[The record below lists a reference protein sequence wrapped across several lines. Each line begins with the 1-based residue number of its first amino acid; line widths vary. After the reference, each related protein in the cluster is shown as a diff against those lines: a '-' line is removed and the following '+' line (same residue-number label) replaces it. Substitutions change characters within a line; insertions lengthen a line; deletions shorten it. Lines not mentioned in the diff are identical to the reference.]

1 MTLLVTYLL
10 LTLILSFMCSL
21 LEATLL
27 SSTSSYIESLDKKG
41 YSPKTV
47 DLAKDVKQNIDKS
60 ISSILTLNTFAN
72 TMGAAGV
79 GAQAAII
86 FGSNWQAVIAF
97 VLTLMVLFI
106 SEIFPKTLGAIYWR
120 KFIVPAAYIISF
132 MIKITYPFIF
142 LATFITNALQ
152 KGRKNEANFSKD
164 EIITIVDMSEKEGI
178 LQAKESILIKNLFKL
193 RNIKAK
199 DIMTP
204 RTVVFAF
211 DSKTTV
217 KEALLNDNLYV
228 YSRIPVYNE
237 SIDDIMGMVFKQTI
251 LEKRVK
257 KKKNTL
263 LKDIMV
269 PVHKVPENLS
279 VSVLFDMFIRMKMHL
294 FVVQDEYGQTSG
306 IVTLEDTL
314 ETMLGIEIVDEMD
327 QVTDMQEFAK
337 DENKRLQRLQRV

>member
-97 VLTLMVLFI
+97 ILTLMVLFI

-120 KFIVPAAYIISF
+120 KFIVPAVYIISF
-132 MIKITYPFIF
+132 MVKITYPFIF
-142 LATFITNALQ
+142 IATFITNTLQ
-152 KGRKNEANFSKD
+152 KGRKNEVNFSKD
-164 EIITIVDMSEKEGI
+164 EIITIVNMSEKEGV

-193 RNIKAK
+193 KNIKAK

-204 RTVVFAF
+204 RTIVFAF
-211 DSKTTV
+211 DSKTTL

-237 SIDDIMGMVFKQTI
+237 SIDDIAGVVFKQTI

-257 KKKNTL
+257 KKKKTL
-263 LKDIMV
+263 LKDIIV
-269 PVHKVPENLS
+269 PVHKVPENIS
-279 VSVLFDMFIRMKMHL
+279 VSTLFDMFIRMKMHL
-294 FVVQDEYGQTSG
+294 FIVQDEYGQTSG
-306 IVTLEDTL
+306 VVTLEDAL
-314 ETMLGIEIVDEMD
+314 ETLLGIEIVDEMD

-337 DENKRLQRLQRV
+337 DENKRLQRL

>member
-97 VLTLMVLFI
+97 ILTLMVLFI

-120 KFIVPAAYIISF
+120 KFIVPAVYIISF
-132 MIKITYPFIF
+132 MVKITYPFIF

-164 EIITIVDMSEKEGI
+164 EIITIVNMSEKEGV

-193 RNIKAK
+193 KNIKAK

-211 DSKTTV
+211 DSKTTL

-237 SIDDIMGMVFKQTI
+237 SIDDIAGVVFKQTI

-257 KKKNTL
+257 KKKKTL
-263 LKDIMV
+263 LKDIIV
-269 PVHKVPENLS
+269 PVHKVPENIS
-279 VSVLFDMFIRMKMHL
+279 VSTLFDMFIRMKMHL
-294 FVVQDEYGQTSG
+294 FIVQDEYGQTSG
-306 IVTLEDTL
+306 VVTLEDAL
-314 ETMLGIEIVDEMD
+314 ETLLGIEIVDEMD

-337 DENKRLQRLQRV
+337 DENKRLQRL

>member
-97 VLTLMVLFI
+97 ILTLMVLFI

-120 KFIVPAAYIISF
+120 KFIVPAVYTISF
-132 MIKITYPFIF
+132 MVKITYPFIF
-142 LATFITNALQ
+142 IATFITNTLQ
-152 KGRKNEANFSKD
+152 KGRKNEVNFSKD
-164 EIITIVDMSEKEGI
+164 EIITIVNMSEKEGV

-193 RNIKAK
+193 KNIKAK

-211 DSKTTV
+211 DSKTTL

-237 SIDDIMGMVFKQTI
+237 SIDDIAGVVFKQTI

-257 KKKNTL
+257 KKKKTL

-269 PVHKVPENLS
+269 PVHKVPENIS
-279 VSVLFDMFIRMKMHL
+279 VSTLFDMFIRMKMHL
-294 FVVQDEYGQTSG
+294 FIVQDEYGQTSG
-306 IVTLEDTL
+306 VVTLEDAL
-314 ETMLGIEIVDEMD
+314 ETLLGIEIVDEMD

-337 DENKRLQRLQRV
+337 DENKRLQRL

>member
-1 MTLLVTYLL
+1 MTLLVIYLL

-97 VLTLMVLFI
+97 ILTLMVLFI

-120 KFIVPAAYIISF
+120 KFIVPAVYIISF
-132 MIKITYPFIF
+132 MVKITYPFIF
-142 LATFITNALQ
+142 IATFITNTLQ
-152 KGRKNEANFSKD
+152 KGRKNEVNFSKD
-164 EIITIVDMSEKEGI
+164 EIITIVDMSEKEGV

-193 RNIKAK
+193 KNIKAK

-211 DSKTTV
+211 DSKTTL

-237 SIDDIMGMVFKQTI
+237 SIDDIVGVVFKQTI

-257 KKKNTL
+257 KKKKTI

-269 PVHKVPENLS
+269 PVHKVPENIS
-279 VSVLFDMFIRMKMHL
+279 VSTLFDMFIRMKMHL
-294 FVVQDEYGQTSG
+294 FIVQDEYGQTSG
-306 IVTLEDTL
+306 VVTLEDAL
-314 ETMLGIEIVDEMD
+314 ETLLGIEIVDEMD

-337 DENKRLQRLQRV
+337 DENKRLQRL

>member
-97 VLTLMVLFI
+97 ILTLMVLFI

-120 KFIVPAAYIISF
+120 KFIVPAVYIISF
-132 MIKITYPFIF
+132 MVKITYPFIF
-142 LATFITNALQ
+142 IATFITNTLQ
-152 KGRKNEANFSKD
+152 KGRKNEVNFSKD
-164 EIITIVDMSEKEGI
+164 EIITIVDMSEKEGV

-193 RNIKAK
+193 KNIKAK

-211 DSKTTV
+211 DSKTTL

-237 SIDDIMGMVFKQTI
+237 SIDDIAGVVFKQTI

-257 KKKNTL
+257 KKKKTL

-269 PVHKVPENLS
+269 PVHKVPENIS
-279 VSVLFDMFIRMKMHL
+279 VSTLFDMFIRMKMHL
-294 FVVQDEYGQTSG
+294 FIVQDSYGQTSG
-306 IVTLEDTL
+306 VVTLEDAL
-314 ETMLGIEIVDEMD
+314 ETLLGIEIVDEMD

-337 DENKRLQRLQRV
+337 DENKRLQRL

>member
-1 MTLLVTYLL
+1 MTLLVIYLL

-97 VLTLMVLFI
+97 ILTLMVLFI

-120 KFIVPAAYIISF
+120 KFIVPATYIISF
-132 MIKITYPFIF
+132 MVKVTYPFIF

-164 EIITIVDMSEKEGI
+164 EIITIVNMSEKEGV

-193 RNIKAK
+193 KNIKAK

-211 DSKTTV
+211 DSKTTL

-237 SIDDIMGMVFKQTI
+237 SIDDIAGVVFKQTI

-257 KKKNTL
+257 KKKKTL

-269 PVHKVPENLS
+269 PVHKVPENIS
-279 VSVLFDMFIRMKMHL
+279 VSTLFDMFIRMKMHL
-294 FVVQDEYGQTSG
+294 FIVQDEYGQTSG
-306 IVTLEDTL
+306 VVTLEDAL
-314 ETMLGIEIVDEMD
+314 ETLLGIEIVDEMD

-337 DENKRLQRLQRV
+337 DENKRLQRL

>member
-97 VLTLMVLFI
+97 ILTLMVLFI

-120 KFIVPAAYIISF
+120 KFIVPATYIISF
-132 MIKITYPFIF
+132 MVKVTYPFIF

-164 EIITIVDMSEKEGI
+164 EIITIVNMSEKEGV

-193 RNIKAK
+193 KNIKAK

-211 DSKTTV
+211 DSKTTL

-237 SIDDIMGMVFKQTI
+237 SIDDIAGVVFKQTI

-257 KKKNTL
+257 KKKKTL

-269 PVHKVPENLS
+269 PVHKVPENIS
-279 VSVLFDMFIRMKMHL
+279 VSTLFDMFIRMKMHL
-294 FVVQDEYGQTSG
+294 FIVQDEYGQTSG
-306 IVTLEDTL
+306 VVTLEDAL
-314 ETMLGIEIVDEMD
+314 ETLLGIEIVDEMD

-337 DENKRLQRLQRV
+337 DENKRLQRL

>member
-97 VLTLMVLFI
+97 ILTLMVLFI

-120 KFIVPAAYIISF
+120 KFIVPAVYIISF
-132 MIKITYPFIF
+132 MVKVTYPFIF

-152 KGRKNEANFSKD
+152 KGRKNEVNFSKD
-164 EIITIVDMSEKEGI
+164 EIITIVNMSEKEGV

-193 RNIKAK
+193 KNIKAK

-211 DSKTTV
+211 DSKTTL

-237 SIDDIMGMVFKQTI
+237 SIDDIAGVVFKQTI

-257 KKKNTL
+257 KKKKTI

-269 PVHKVPENLS
+269 PVHKVPKNIS
-279 VSVLFDMFIRMKMHL
+279 VSTLFDMFIRMKMHL
-294 FVVQDEYGQTSG
+294 FIVQDEYGQTSG
-306 IVTLEDTL
+306 VVTLEDAL
-314 ETMLGIEIVDEMD
+314 ETLLGIEIVDEMD

-337 DENKRLQRLQRV
+337 DENKRLQRL

>member
-97 VLTLMVLFI
+97 ILTLMVLFI
-106 SEIFPKTLGAIYWR
+106 SEIFPKTIGAIYWR
-120 KFIVPAAYIISF
+120 KFIVPAVYIISF
-132 MIKITYPFIF
+132 MVKITYPFIF
-142 LATFITNALQ
+142 IATFITNTLQ
-152 KGRKNEANFSKD
+152 KGRKNEVNFSKD
-164 EIITIVDMSEKEGI
+164 EIITIVNMSEKEGV

-193 RNIKAK
+193 KNIKAK

-211 DSKTTV
+211 DSKTTL

-237 SIDDIMGMVFKQTI
+237 SIDDIAGVVFKQTI

-257 KKKNTL
+257 KKKKTL
-263 LKDIMV
+263 LKDIIV
-269 PVHKVPENLS
+269 PVHKVPENIS
-279 VSVLFDMFIRMKMHL
+279 VSTLFDMFIRMKMHL
-294 FVVQDEYGQTSG
+294 FIVQDEYGQTSG
-306 IVTLEDTL
+306 VVTLEDAL
-314 ETMLGIEIVDEMD
+314 ETLLGIEIVDEMD

-337 DENKRLQRLQRV
+337 DENKRLQRL

>member
-1 MTLLVTYLL
+1 MTLLITYLL

-97 VLTLMVLFI
+97 ILTLMVLFI

-120 KFIVPAAYIISF
+120 KFIVPATYIISF

-164 EIITIVDMSEKEGI
+164 EIITIVDMSEKEGVI
-178 LQAKESILIKNLFKL
+178 QAKESILIKNLFKL
-193 RNIKAK
+193 KNIKAK

-204 RTVVFAF
+204 RTVVFALDF
-211 DSKTTV
+211 KTSV

-237 SIDDIMGMVFKQTI
+237 SIDDIVGVVFKQTI

-257 KKKNTL
+257 KKKSTL

-269 PVHKVPENLS
+269 PIHKVPENLS
-279 VSVLFDMFIRMKMHL
+279 VSVLFDLFIRMKMHL
-294 FVVQDEYGQTSG
+294 FLVQDEYGQTSG

-337 DENKRLQRLQRV
+337 DESRRLQRL

>member
-97 VLTLMVLFI
+97 ILTLMVLFI
-106 SEIFPKTLGAIYWR
+106 SEIFPKTVGAIYWR
-120 KFIVPAAYIISF
+120 KFIVPAVYIISF
-132 MIKITYPFIF
+132 MVKITYPFIF
-142 LATFITNALQ
+142 LATFITNTLQ
-152 KGRKNEANFSKD
+152 KGRKNEVNFSKD
-164 EIITIVDMSEKEGI
+164 EIITIVNMSEKEGV

-193 RNIKAK
+193 KNIKAK

-211 DSKTTV
+211 DSKTTL

-237 SIDDIMGMVFKQTI
+237 SIDDIVGVVFKQTI

-257 KKKNTL
+257 KKKKTL

-269 PVHKVPENLS
+269 PVHKVPENIS
-279 VSVLFDMFIRMKMHL
+279 VSTLFDMFIRMKMHL
-294 FVVQDEYGQTSG
+294 FIVQDEYGQTSG
-306 IVTLEDTL
+306 VVTLEDAL

-327 QVTDMQEFAK
+327 QVTDLQEFAK
-337 DENKRLQRLQRV
+337 DESKRLQRV

>member
-97 VLTLMVLFI
+97 ILTLMVLFI

-120 KFIVPAAYIISF
+120 KFIVPAVYIISF
-132 MIKITYPFIF
+132 MVKITYPFIF
-142 LATFITNALQ
+142 LATFITNTLQ
-152 KGRKNEANFSKD
+152 KGRKNEVNFSKD
-164 EIITIVDMSEKEGI
+164 EIITIVDMSEKEGV

-193 RNIKAK
+193 KNIKAK

-211 DSKTTV
+211 DSKTTL

-237 SIDDIMGMVFKQTI
+237 SIDDIAGVVFKQTI

-257 KKKNTL
+257 KKKKTL
-263 LKDIMV
+263 LKDIIV
-269 PVHKVPENLS
+269 PVHKVPENIS
-279 VSVLFDMFIRMKMHL
+279 VSTLFDMFIRMKMHL
-294 FVVQDEYGQTSG
+294 FIVQDEYGQTSG
-306 IVTLEDTL
+306 VVTLEDAL
-314 ETMLGIEIVDEMD
+314 ETLLGIEIVDEMD

-337 DENKRLQRLQRV
+337 DENKRLQRL

>member
-97 VLTLMVLFI
+97 ILTLMVLFI

-120 KFIVPAAYIISF
+120 KFIVPAVYIISF
-132 MIKITYPFIF
+132 MVKITYPFIF
-142 LATFITNALQ
+142 IATFITNTLQ
-152 KGRKNEANFSKD
+152 KGRKNEVNFSKD
-164 EIITIVDMSEKEGI
+164 EIITIVDMSEKEGV

-193 RNIKAK
+193 KNIKAK

-211 DSKTTV
+211 DSKTSV

-237 SIDDIMGMVFKQTI
+237 SIDDIAGVVFKQTI

-257 KKKNTL
+257 KKKKTL
-263 LKDIMV
+263 LKDIIV
-269 PVHKVPENLS
+269 PVHKVPENIS
-279 VSVLFDMFIRMKMHL
+279 VSTLFDMFIRMKMHL
-294 FVVQDEYGQTSG
+294 FIVQDEYGQTSG
-306 IVTLEDTL
+306 VVTLEDAL
-314 ETMLGIEIVDEMD
+314 ETLLGIEIVDEMD

-337 DENKRLQRLQRV
+337 DENKRLQRL

>member
-10 LTLILSFMCSL
+10 LTLIFSFMCSL

-47 DLAKDVKQNIDKS
+47 DLAKDIKQNIDKS

-97 VLTLMVLFI
+97 ILTLMVLFI

-120 KFIVPAAYIISF
+120 KFIVPATYIISF

-164 EIITIVDMSEKEGI
+164 EIITIVNMSEKEGV

-193 RNIKAK
+193 KNIKAK

-211 DSKTTV
+211 DSKTTL

-237 SIDDIMGMVFKQTI
+237 SIDDIAGVVFKQTI

-257 KKKNTL
+257 KKKKTL

-269 PVHKVPENLS
+269 PVHKVPENIS
-279 VSVLFDMFIRMKMHL
+279 VSTLFDMFIRMKMHL
-294 FVVQDEYGQTSG
+294 FIVQDEYGQTSG
-306 IVTLEDTL
+306 VVTLEDAL

-327 QVTDMQEFAK
+327 QVTDLQEFAK
-337 DENKRLQRLQRV
+337 DESKRLQRV

>member
-97 VLTLMVLFI
+97 ILTLMVLFI

-120 KFIVPAAYIISF
+120 KFIVPAVYIISF
-132 MIKITYPFIF
+132 MVKVTYPFIF

-152 KGRKNEANFSKD
+152 KGRKNEVNFSKD
-164 EIITIVDMSEKEGI
+164 EIITIVNMSEKEGV
-178 LQAKESILIKNLFKL
+178 LQAKESVLIKNLFKL
-193 RNIKAK
+193 KNIKAK

-211 DSKTTV
+211 DSKTTL

-237 SIDDIMGMVFKQTI
+237 SIDDIAGVVFKQTI

-257 KKKNTL
+257 KKKKTL
-263 LKDIMV
+263 LKDIIV
-269 PVHKVPENLS
+269 PVHKVPENIS
-279 VSVLFDMFIRMKMHL
+279 VSTLFDMFIRMKMHL
-294 FVVQDEYGQTSG
+294 FIVQDEYGQTSG
-306 IVTLEDTL
+306 VVTLEDAL
-314 ETMLGIEIVDEMD
+314 ETLLGIEIVDEMD

-337 DENKRLQRLQRV
+337 DENKRLQRL

>member
-97 VLTLMVLFI
+97 ILTLMVLFI

-120 KFIVPAAYIISF
+120 KFIVPAVYIISF
-132 MIKITYPFIF
+132 MVKITYPFIF
-142 LATFITNALQ
+142 IATFITNTLQ
-152 KGRKNEANFSKD
+152 KGRKNEVNFSKD
-164 EIITIVDMSEKEGI
+164 EIITIVNMSEKEGV

-193 RNIKAK
+193 KNIKAK

-211 DSKTTV
+211 DSKTTL

-237 SIDDIMGMVFKQTI
+237 SIDDIAGVVFKQTI

-257 KKKNTL
+257 KKKKTL

-269 PVHKVPENLS
+269 PVHKVPENIS
-279 VSVLFDMFIRMKMHL
+279 VSTLFDMFIRMKMHL
-294 FVVQDEYGQTSG
+294 FIVQDEYGQTSG
-306 IVTLEDTL
+306 VVTLEDAL
-314 ETMLGIEIVDEMD
+314 ETLLGV
-327 QVTDMQEFAK
+327 K
-337 DENKRLQRLQRV
+337 

>member
-97 VLTLMVLFI
+97 ILTLMVLFI

-120 KFIVPAAYIISF
+120 KFIVPAVYIISF
-132 MIKITYPFIF
+132 MVKITYPFIF
-142 LATFITNALQ
+142 LATFITNTLQ
-152 KGRKNEANFSKD
+152 KGRKNEVNFSKD
-164 EIITIVDMSEKEGI
+164 EIITIVNMSEKEGV

-193 RNIKAK
+193 KNIKAK

-211 DSKTTV
+211 DSKTTL

-237 SIDDIMGMVFKQTI
+237 SIDDIAGVVFKQTI

-257 KKKNTL
+257 KKKKTL
-263 LKDIMV
+263 LKDIIV
-269 PVHKVPENLS
+269 PVHKVPENIS
-279 VSVLFDMFIRMKMHL
+279 VSTLFDMFIRMKMHL
-294 FVVQDEYGQTSG
+294 FIVQDEYGQTSG
-306 IVTLEDTL
+306 VVTLEDAL
-314 ETMLGIEIVDEMD
+314 ETLLGIEIVDEMD

-337 DENKRLQRLQRV
+337 DENKRLQRL

>member
-97 VLTLMVLFI
+97 ILTLMVLFI

-120 KFIVPAAYIISF
+120 KFIVPAVYIISF
-132 MIKITYPFIF
+132 MVKITYPFIF

-164 EIITIVDMSEKEGI
+164 EIITIVDMSEKEGV

-193 RNIKAK
+193 KNIKAK

-211 DSKTTV
+211 DSKTSV

-237 SIDDIMGMVFKQTI
+237 SIDDIAGVVFKQTI

-257 KKKNTL
+257 KKKKTL

-269 PVHKVPENLS
+269 PVHKVPENIS
-279 VSVLFDMFIRMKMHL
+279 VSTLFDMFIRMKMHL
-294 FVVQDEYGQTSG
+294 FIVQDEYGQTSG
-306 IVTLEDTL
+306 VVTLEDAL
-314 ETMLGIEIVDEMD
+314 ETLLGV
-327 QVTDMQEFAK
+327 K
-337 DENKRLQRLQRV
+337 

>member
-97 VLTLMVLFI
+97 ILTLMVLFI

-120 KFIVPAAYIISF
+120 KFIVPAVYIISF
-132 MIKITYPFIF
+132 MVKITYPFIF

-152 KGRKNEANFSKD
+152 KGRKNEVNFSKD
-164 EIITIVDMSEKEGI
+164 EIITIVDMSEKEGV

-193 RNIKAK
+193 KNIKAK

-211 DSKTTV
+211 DSKTTL

-237 SIDDIMGMVFKQTI
+237 SIDDIAEVVFKQTI

-257 KKKNTL
+257 KKKKTL

-269 PVHKVPENLS
+269 PVHKVPENIS
-279 VSVLFDMFIRMKMHL
+279 VSTLFDMFIRMKMHL
-294 FVVQDEYGQTSG
+294 FIVQDEYGQTSG
-306 IVTLEDTL
+306 VVTLEDAL
-314 ETMLGIEIVDEMD
+314 ETLLGIEIVDEMD

-337 DENKRLQRLQRV
+337 DENKRLQRL

>member
-97 VLTLMVLFI
+97 ILTLMVLFI

-120 KFIVPAAYIISF
+120 KFIVPAVYIISF
-132 MIKITYPFIF
+132 MVKITYPFIF
-142 LATFITNALQ
+142 IATFITNTLQ
-152 KGRKNEANFSKD
+152 KGRKNEVNFSKD
-164 EIITIVDMSEKEGI
+164 EIITIVDMSEKEGV
-178 LQAKESILIKNLFKL
+178 LQAKESVLIKNLFKL
-193 RNIKAK
+193 KNIKAK

-211 DSKTTV
+211 DSKTTL

-237 SIDDIMGMVFKQTI
+237 SIDDIAGVVFKQTI

-257 KKKNTL
+257 KKKKTL
-263 LKDIMV
+263 LKDIIV
-269 PVHKVPENLS
+269 PVHKVPENIS
-279 VSVLFDMFIRMKMHL
+279 VSTLFDMFIRMKMHL
-294 FVVQDEYGQTSG
+294 FIVQDEYGQTSG
-306 IVTLEDTL
+306 VVTLEDAL
-314 ETMLGIEIVDEMD
+314 ETLLGV
-327 QVTDMQEFAK
+327 K
-337 DENKRLQRLQRV
+337 

>member
-1 MTLLVTYLL
+1 MTLLVIYLL

-97 VLTLMVLFI
+97 ILTLMVLFI

-120 KFIVPAAYIISF
+120 KFIVPAVYIISF
-132 MIKITYPFIF
+132 MVKITYPFIF
-142 LATFITNALQ
+142 IATFITNTLQ
-152 KGRKNEANFSKD
+152 KGRKNEVNFSKD
-164 EIITIVDMSEKEGI
+164 EIITIVDMSEKEGV
-178 LQAKESILIKNLFKL
+178 LQAKESVLIKNLFKL
-193 RNIKAK
+193 KNIKAK

-211 DSKTTV
+211 DSKTTL

-237 SIDDIMGMVFKQTI
+237 SIDDIAGVVFKQTI

-257 KKKNTL
+257 KKKKTL

-269 PVHKVPENLS
+269 PVHKVPENIS
-279 VSVLFDMFIRMKMHL
+279 VSTLFDMFIRMKMHL
-294 FVVQDEYGQTSG
+294 FIVQDEYGQTSG
-306 IVTLEDTL
+306 VVTLEDAL
-314 ETMLGIEIVDEMD
+314 ETLLGIEIVDEMD

-337 DENKRLQRLQRV
+337 DENKRLQRL

>member
-97 VLTLMVLFI
+97 ILTLMVLFI

-120 KFIVPAAYIISF
+120 KFIVPAVYIISF
-132 MIKITYPFIF
+132 MVKITYSFIF
-142 LATFITNALQ
+142 IATFITNTLQ
-152 KGRKNEANFSKD
+152 KGRKNEVNFSKD
-164 EIITIVDMSEKEGI
+164 EIITIVNMSEKEGV

-193 RNIKAK
+193 KNIKAK

-211 DSKTTV
+211 DSKTTL

-237 SIDDIMGMVFKQTI
+237 SIDDIAGVVFKQTI

-257 KKKNTL
+257 KKKKTL

-269 PVHKVPENLS
+269 PVHKVPENIS
-279 VSVLFDMFIRMKMHL
+279 VSTLFDMFIRMKMHL
-294 FVVQDEYGQTSG
+294 FIVQDEYGQTSG
-306 IVTLEDTL
+306 VVTLEDAL
-314 ETMLGIEIVDEMD
+314 ETLLGIEIVDEMD

-337 DENKRLQRLQRV
+337 DENKRLQRL

>member
-97 VLTLMVLFI
+97 ILTLMVLFI

-120 KFIVPAAYIISF
+120 KFIVPAVYIISF
-132 MIKITYPFIF
+132 MVKITYPFIF
-142 LATFITNALQ
+142 IATFITNTLQ
-152 KGRKNEANFSKD
+152 KGRKNEVNFSKD
-164 EIITIVDMSEKEGI
+164 EIITIVNMSEKEGV

-193 RNIKAK
+193 KNIKAK

-211 DSKTTV
+211 DSKTTL

-237 SIDDIMGMVFKQTI
+237 SIDDIAGVVFKQTI

-257 KKKNTL
+257 KKKKTL

-269 PVHKVPENLS
+269 PVHKVPENIS
-279 VSVLFDMFIRMKMHL
+279 VSTLFDMFIRMKMHL
-294 FVVQDEYGQTSG
+294 FIVQDEYGQTSG
-306 IVTLEDTL
+306 VVTLEDAL

-327 QVTDMQEFAK
+327 QVADLQEFAK
-337 DENKRLQRLQRV
+337 DESKRLQRV

>member
-97 VLTLMVLFI
+97 ILTLMVLFI

-120 KFIVPAAYIISF
+120 KFIVPAVYIISF
-132 MIKITYPFIF
+132 MVKITYPFIF
-142 LATFITNALQ
+142 IATFITNTLQ
-152 KGRKNEANFSKD
+152 KGRKNEVNFSKD
-164 EIITIVDMSEKEGI
+164 EIITIVNMSEKEGV

-193 RNIKAK
+193 KNIKAK

-211 DSKTTV
+211 DSKTTL

-237 SIDDIMGMVFKQTI
+237 SIDDIAGVVFKQTI

-257 KKKNTL
+257 KKKKTL

-269 PVHKVPENLS
+269 PVHKVPENIS
-279 VSVLFDMFIRMKMHL
+279 VSTLFDMFIRMKMHL
-294 FVVQDEYGQTSG
+294 FIVQDEYGQTSG
-306 IVTLEDTL
+306 VVTLEDAL
-314 ETMLGIEIVDEMD
+314 ETLLGIEIVDEMD

-337 DENKRLQRLQRV
+337 DENKGLQRL

>member
-97 VLTLMVLFI
+97 ILTLMVLFI

-120 KFIVPAAYIISF
+120 KFIVPAVYTISF
-132 MIKITYPFIF
+132 MVKITYPFIF
-142 LATFITNALQ
+142 IATFITNTLQ
-152 KGRKNEANFSKD
+152 KGRKNEVNFSKD
-164 EIITIVDMSEKEGI
+164 EIITIVDMSEKEGV

-193 RNIKAK
+193 KNIKAK

-211 DSKTTV
+211 DSKTTL

-237 SIDDIMGMVFKQTI
+237 SIDDIAGVVFKQTI

-257 KKKNTL
+257 KKKKTL

-269 PVHKVPENLS
+269 PVHKVPENIS
-279 VSVLFDMFIRMKMHL
+279 VSTLFDMFIRMKMHL
-294 FVVQDEYGQTSG
+294 FIVQDEYGQTSG
-306 IVTLEDTL
+306 VVTLEDAL
-314 ETMLGIEIVDEMD
+314 ETLLGIEIVDEMD
-327 QVTDMQEFAK
+327 QITDMQEFAK
-337 DENKRLQRLQRV
+337 DENKRLQRL

>member
-97 VLTLMVLFI
+97 ILTLMVLFI
-106 SEIFPKTLGAIYWR
+106 SEIFPKTVGAIYWR
-120 KFIVPAAYIISF
+120 KFIVPAVYIISF
-132 MIKITYPFIF
+132 MVKITYPFIF
-142 LATFITNALQ
+142 IATFITNTLQ
-152 KGRKNEANFSKD
+152 KGRKNEVNFSKD
-164 EIITIVDMSEKEGI
+164 EIITIVNMSEKEGV

-193 RNIKAK
+193 KNIKAK

-204 RTVVFAF
+204 RTVVFALDF
-211 DSKTTV
+211 KTSV

-237 SIDDIMGMVFKQTI
+237 SIDDIVGVVFKQTI

-257 KKKNTL
+257 KKKKTI

-269 PVHKVPENLS
+269 PVHKVPENIS
-279 VSVLFDMFIRMKMHL
+279 VSTLFDMFIRMKMHL
-294 FVVQDEYGQTSG
+294 FIVQDEYGQTSG
-306 IVTLEDTL
+306 VVTLEDAL
-314 ETMLGIEIVDEMD
+314 ETLLGIEIVDEMD

-337 DENKRLQRLQRV
+337 DENKRLQRL

>member
-97 VLTLMVLFI
+97 ALTLMVLFI

-120 KFIVPAAYIISF
+120 KFIVPATYIISF
-132 MIKITYPFIF
+132 MVKITYPFIF

-152 KGRKNEANFSKD
+152 KGRKNEVNFSKD
-164 EIITIVDMSEKEGI
+164 EIITIVNMSEKEGV
-178 LQAKESILIKNLFKL
+178 LQAKESVLIKNLFKL
-193 RNIKAK
+193 KNIKAK

-211 DSKTTV
+211 DSKTTL

-237 SIDDIMGMVFKQTI
+237 SIDDIAGVVFKQTI

-257 KKKNTL
+257 KKKKTL
-263 LKDIMV
+263 LKDIIV
-269 PVHKVPENLS
+269 PVHKVPENIS
-279 VSVLFDMFIRMKMHL
+279 VSTLFDMFIRMKMHL
-294 FVVQDEYGQTSG
+294 FIVQDEYGQTSG
-306 IVTLEDTL
+306 VVTLEDAL
-314 ETMLGIEIVDEMD
+314 ETLLGIEIVDEMD

-337 DENKRLQRLQRV
+337 DENKRLQRL

>member
-97 VLTLMVLFI
+97 ILTLMVLFI

-120 KFIVPAAYIISF
+120 KFIVPAVYIISF
-132 MIKITYPFIF
+132 MVKITYPFIF
-142 LATFITNALQ
+142 IATFITNTLQ
-152 KGRKNEANFSKD
+152 KGRKNEVNFSKD
-164 EIITIVDMSEKEGI
+164 EIITIVDMSEKDGV

-193 RNIKAK
+193 KNIKAK

-211 DSKTTV
+211 DSKTTL

-237 SIDDIMGMVFKQTI
+237 SIDDIAGVVFKQTI

-257 KKKNTL
+257 KKKKTL
-263 LKDIMV
+263 LKDIIV
-269 PVHKVPENLS
+269 PVHKVPENIS
-279 VSVLFDMFIRMKMHL
+279 VSTLFDMFIRMKMHL
-294 FVVQDEYGQTSG
+294 FIVQDEYGQTSG
-306 IVTLEDTL
+306 VVTLEDAL
-314 ETMLGIEIVDEMD
+314 ETLLGIEIVDEMD

-337 DENKRLQRLQRV
+337 DENKRLQRL

>member
-97 VLTLMVLFI
+97 ILTLMVLFI

-120 KFIVPAAYIISF
+120 KFIVPAVYIISF
-132 MIKITYPFIF
+132 MVKITYPFIF
-142 LATFITNALQ
+142 IATFITNTLQ
-152 KGRKNEANFSKD
+152 KGRKNEVNFSKD
-164 EIITIVDMSEKEGI
+164 EIITIVNMSEKEGV

-193 RNIKAK
+193 KNIKAK

-204 RTVVFAF
+204 RTVVFVF
-211 DSKTTV
+211 DSKTTL

-237 SIDDIMGMVFKQTI
+237 SIDDIAGVVFKQTI

-257 KKKNTL
+257 KKKKTL

-269 PVHKVPENLS
+269 PVHKVPENIS
-279 VSVLFDMFIRMKMHL
+279 VSTLFDMFIRMKMHL
-294 FVVQDEYGQTSG
+294 FIVQDEYGQTSG
-306 IVTLEDTL
+306 VVTLEDAL
-314 ETMLGIEIVDEMD
+314 ETLLGIEIVDEMD

-337 DENKRLQRLQRV
+337 DENKRLQRL

>member
-1 MTLLVTYLL
+1 
-10 LTLILSFMCSL
+10 MCSL

-97 VLTLMVLFI
+97 ILTLMVLFI

-120 KFIVPAAYIISF
+120 KFIVPAVYIISF
-132 MIKITYPFIF
+132 MVKITYPFIF
-142 LATFITNALQ
+142 IATFITNTLQ
-152 KGRKNEANFSKD
+152 KGRKNEVNFSKD
-164 EIITIVDMSEKEGI
+164 EIITIVNMSEKEGV

-193 RNIKAK
+193 KNIKAK

-211 DSKTTV
+211 DSKTTL

-237 SIDDIMGMVFKQTI
+237 SIDDIAGVVFKQTI

-257 KKKNTL
+257 KKKKTL

-269 PVHKVPENLS
+269 PVHKVPENIS
-279 VSVLFDMFIRMKMHL
+279 VSTLFDMFIRMKMHL
-294 FVVQDEYGQTSG
+294 FIVQDEYGQTSG
-306 IVTLEDTL
+306 VVTLEDAL
-314 ETMLGIEIVDEMD
+314 ETLLGIEIVDEMD

-337 DENKRLQRLQRV
+337 DENKRLQRL

>member
-1 MTLLVTYLL
+1 MTLLITYLL

-41 YSPKTV
+41 YSQKTV

-97 VLTLMVLFI
+97 ILTLMVLFI

-120 KFIVPAAYIISF
+120 KFIVPATYIISF

-164 EIITIVDMSEKEGI
+164 EIITIVDMSEKEGVI
-178 LQAKESILIKNLFKL
+178 QAKESILIKNLFKL
-193 RNIKAK
+193 KNIKAK

-204 RTVVFAF
+204 RTVVFALDF
-211 DSKTTV
+211 KTSV

-237 SIDDIMGMVFKQTI
+237 SIDDIVGVVFKQTI

-257 KKKNTL
+257 KKKKTL

-269 PVHKVPENLS
+269 PVHKVPENIS
-279 VSVLFDMFIRMKMHL
+279 VSTLFDMFIRMKMHL
-294 FVVQDEYGQTSG
+294 FLVQDEYGQTSG
-306 IVTLEDTL
+306 VVTLEDTL

-337 DENKRLQRLQRV
+337 DESRRLQRL

>member
-97 VLTLMVLFI
+97 ILTLMVLFI

-120 KFIVPAAYIISF
+120 KFIVPAVYIISF
-132 MIKITYPFIF
+132 MVKITYPFIF
-142 LATFITNALQ
+142 LATFITNTLQ
-152 KGRKNEANFSKD
+152 KGRKNEVNFSKD
-164 EIITIVDMSEKEGI
+164 EIITIVDMSEKEGV

-193 RNIKAK
+193 KNIKAK

-211 DSKTTV
+211 DSKTTL

-237 SIDDIMGMVFKQTI
+237 SIDDIAGVVFKQTI

-257 KKKNTL
+257 KKKKTL

-269 PVHKVPENLS
+269 PVHKVPENIS
-279 VSVLFDMFIRMKMHL
+279 VSTLFDMFIRMKMHL
-294 FVVQDEYGQTSG
+294 FIVQDEYGQTSG
-306 IVTLEDTL
+306 VVTLEDAL
-314 ETMLGIEIVDEMD
+314 ETLLGIEIVDEMD

-337 DENKRLQRLQRV
+337 DENKRLQRL

>member
-1 MTLLVTYLL
+1 MTLLVIYLL

-97 VLTLMVLFI
+97 ILTLMVLFI
-106 SEIFPKTLGAIYWR
+106 SEIFPKTVGAIYWR
-120 KFIVPAAYIISF
+120 KFIVPAVYIISF
-132 MIKITYPFIF
+132 MVKITYPFIF

-164 EIITIVDMSEKEGI
+164 EIITIVDMSEKEGVI
-178 LQAKESILIKNLFKL
+178 QAKESILIKNLFKL
-193 RNIKAK
+193 KNIKAK

-204 RTVVFAF
+204 RTVVFALDF
-211 DSKTTV
+211 KTSV

-237 SIDDIMGMVFKQTI
+237 SIDDIVGVVFKQTI

-257 KKKNTL
+257 KKKSTL

-269 PVHKVPENLS
+269 PIHKVPENLS
-279 VSVLFDMFIRMKMHL
+279 VSVLFDLFIRMKMHL
-294 FVVQDEYGQTSG
+294 FLVQDEYGQTSG
-306 IVTLEDTL
+306 VVTLEDTL

-337 DENKRLQRLQRV
+337 DESRRLQRL

>member
-97 VLTLMVLFI
+97 ILTLMVLFI

-120 KFIVPAAYIISF
+120 KFIVPAVYIISF
-132 MIKITYPFIF
+132 MVKITYPFIF
-142 LATFITNALQ
+142 IATFITNTLQ
-152 KGRKNEANFSKD
+152 KGRKNEVNFSKD
-164 EIITIVDMSEKEGI
+164 EIITIVNMSEKEGV

-193 RNIKAK
+193 KNIKAK

-204 RTVVFAF
+204 RTIVFAF
-211 DSKTTV
+211 DSKTTL

-237 SIDDIMGMVFKQTI
+237 SIDDIAGVVFKQTI

-257 KKKNTL
+257 KKKKTL

-269 PVHKVPENLS
+269 PVHKVPENIS
-279 VSVLFDMFIRMKMHL
+279 VSTLFDMFIRMKMHL
-294 FVVQDEYGQTSG
+294 FIVQDEYGQTSG
-306 IVTLEDTL
+306 VVTLEDAL
-314 ETMLGIEIVDEMD
+314 ETLLGIEIVDEMD

-337 DENKRLQRLQRV
+337 DENKRLQRL

>member
-97 VLTLMVLFI
+97 ILTLMVLFI

-120 KFIVPAAYIISF
+120 KFIVPAVYIISF
-132 MIKITYPFIF
+132 MVKITYPFIF
-142 LATFITNALQ
+142 LATFITNTLQ
-152 KGRKNEANFSKD
+152 KGRKNEVNFSKD
-164 EIITIVDMSEKEGI
+164 EIITIVDMSEKEGV

-193 RNIKAK
+193 KNIKAK

-211 DSKTTV
+211 DSKTTL

-237 SIDDIMGMVFKQTI
+237 SIDDIAGVVFKQTI

-257 KKKNTL
+257 KKKKTL

-269 PVHKVPENLS
+269 PVHKVPENIS
-279 VSVLFDMFIRMKMHL
+279 VSTLFDMFIRMKMHL
-294 FVVQDEYGQTSG
+294 FIVQDEYGQTSG
-306 IVTLEDTL
+306 VVTLEDAL
-314 ETMLGIEIVDEMD
+314 ETLLGV
-327 QVTDMQEFAK
+327 K
-337 DENKRLQRLQRV
+337 

>member
-97 VLTLMVLFI
+97 ILTLMVLFI
-106 SEIFPKTLGAIYWR
+106 SEIFPKTVGAIYWR
-120 KFIVPAAYIISF
+120 KFIVPAVYIISF
-132 MIKITYPFIF
+132 MVKITYPFIF

-164 EIITIVDMSEKEGI
+164 EIITIVNMSEKEGV

-193 RNIKAK
+193 KNIKAK

-211 DSKTTV
+211 DSKTTL

-237 SIDDIMGMVFKQTI
+237 SIDDIVGVVFKQTI

-257 KKKNTL
+257 KKKKTL

-269 PVHKVPENLS
+269 PVHKVPENIS
-279 VSVLFDMFIRMKMHL
+279 VSTLFDMFIRMKMHL
-294 FVVQDEYGQTSG
+294 FIVQDEYGQTSG
-306 IVTLEDTL
+306 VVTLEDAL

-327 QVTDMQEFAK
+327 QVADLQEFAK
-337 DENKRLQRLQRV
+337 DESKRLQRV